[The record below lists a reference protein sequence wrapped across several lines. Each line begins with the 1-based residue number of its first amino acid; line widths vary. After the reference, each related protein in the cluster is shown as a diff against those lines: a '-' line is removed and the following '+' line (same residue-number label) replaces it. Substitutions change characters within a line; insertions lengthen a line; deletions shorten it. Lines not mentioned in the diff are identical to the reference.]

1 MKTGFKELDE
11 IINLEKNKLI
21 LLGGRPAMGKT
32 QFTIDI
38 INNITLK
45 QDIPT
50 LFFSLESSK
59 EMIINNV
66 TDTLY
71 LSFIKKY
78 KYSKEEIEDNLLAL
92 QSNIDISK
100 IKRTKMRKQNI
111 NILGDTL
118 TDNEQELLNKYL
130 EQIQNSKLYI
140 DDKPKVTLEYIEEQC
155 RILKQTKTIRF
166 VVIDYLQLLNYKDDI
181 KKLGI
186 SLKTLAEEL
195 GLTILVLSQLSRNL
209 ERRTDK
215 RPVITDLRESKAI
228 AGVSNIILFLYRASY
243 YDVEA
248 TDKGMEV
255 IVAKNDGRK
264 TGIVRIDTKENTN
277 G

>member
-1 MKTGFKELDE
+1 MKIGFKELDE

-21 LLGGRPAMGKT
+21 LLGGRPVMGKT

-38 INNITLK
+38 INNIALK

-59 EMIINNV
+59 EMIINNI

-111 NILGDTL
+111 NILGDIL
-118 TDNEQELLNKYL
+118 TDDEQELLNKYL
-130 EQIQNSKLYI
+130 KQIQNSKLYI
-140 DDKPKVTLEYIEEQC
+140 DDTPKVTLEYIEEQC
-155 RILKQTKTIRF
+155 RSLKQTKNIGF

-181 KKLGI
+181 KKIGI
-186 SLKTLAEEL
+186 ILKTLAEEL

-248 TDKGMEV
+248 NNKGMEV
-255 IVAKNDGRK
+255 IVAKNDGGK
-264 TGIVRIDTKENTN
+264 TGIVRIDTKENKN

>member
-38 INNITLK
+38 INNIALK

-59 EMIINNV
+59 EMIINNI

-71 LSFIKKY
+71 ISFIKKY

-111 NILGDTL
+111 NILGDIL
-118 TDNEQELLNKYL
+118 TDDEQELLNKYL
-130 EQIQNSKLYI
+130 KQIQNSKLYI
-140 DDKPKVTLEYIEEQC
+140 DDTPKVTLEYIEEQC
-155 RILKQTKTIRF
+155 RNLKQTKNIGF

-186 SLKTLAEEL
+186 SLKTLAAEL

-228 AGVSNIILFLYRASY
+228 AGVSNIILFLYRTSY

-255 IVAKNDGRK
+255 IVAKNDGGK